1 MADDGASVIEVFKS
15 RTTILDILKRRGY
28 KTSDYENY
36 DMSHV
41 ASIMDTEQLNMLL
54 QGQSNKAFIHY
65 QLKSKLSIHKV
76 VTSLY
81 DEESSPLTPEDDLII
96 IYKAEPNDTL
106 KAEIDEVWNRL
117 GIYVTVLYIKRLQFN
132 ILNHVAVPPHRVL
145 SEKERDALFEKYNIK
160 TNADLPVI
168 SRYDPVASV
177 HCMRP
182 GQVCEIERKSKTA
195 IMSLTY
201 RVCVK

>member
-1 MADDGASVIEVFKS
+1 MADDGTSVIEVFKS

-54 QGQSNKAFIHY
+54 QGPNKAFIHY
-65 QLKSKLSIHKV
+65 QLKSKLNLNKV
-76 VTSLY
+76 ISSLY
-81 DEESSPLTPEDDLII
+81 DEENAPLAPMDDLII

-106 KAEIDEVWNRL
+106 RAEIDELWNRS
-117 GIYVTVLYIKRLQFN
+117 GIYVTILNIKRLQFN
-132 ILNHVAVPPHRVL
+132 ILEHVAVPKHRVL
-145 SEKERDALFEKYNIK
+145 SEKEREEFFIKYNIK
-160 TNADLPVI
+160 SNHDIPTI
-168 SRYDPVASV
+168 SRYEPVASV

-182 GQVCEIERKSKTA
+182 GQLCCIERKSKTA
-195 IMSLTY
+195 GNTLYY

>member
-1 MADDGASVIEVFKS
+1 
-15 RTTILDILKRRGY
+15 
-28 KTSDYENY
+28 
-36 DMSHV
+36 MSHV

-54 QGQSNKAFIHY
+54 QGASNKAFIHY

-76 VTSLY
+76 VASLY

-145 SEKERDALFEKYNIK
+145 SEKERDDLFERYNIK

-182 GQVCEIERKSKTA
+182 GQVCEIKRKSKTA
-195 IMSLTY
+195 VMSLTY